1 MINLILTFILIILVV
16 LLFIKKERFVDSKCK
31 FIPRGKTKGDCL
43 DICNNP
49 EIKQFYE
56 TENDACSIS
65 ECGELCNNCKS
76 SELCHWINPYVIND
90 TKKDDLVRTN
100 ELELSSNIEDNVLE
114 LNWKW
119 SASYNSLTPLENNYI
134 IVFKEVNT
142 TLNNA
147 SVVETNLRTYS
158 FVLEDDNTSL
168 PLLKKNTEYIFV
180 VYSTNKVRRNGI
192 SNLINVK
199 T

>member
-1 MINLILTFILIILVV
+1 MINLILTFILLILVI
-16 LLFIKKERFVDSKCK
+16 LLFVKKEKFISSYCK
-31 FIPRGKTKGDCL
+31 FIPRGRTKGQCL
-43 DICNNP
+43 DICKNP
-49 EIKQFYE
+49 EFKQFYE
-56 TENDACSIS
+56 TDKDACSTE
-65 ECGELCNNCKS
+65 ECVKLCNNCNS
-76 SELCHWINPYVIND
+76 NELCHWINPYTKSNIN
-90 TKKDDLVRTN
+90 KEEAVRTN
-100 ELELSSNIEDNVLE
+100 EIELSSKIEDNLVI

-119 SASYNSLTPLENNYI
+119 INSYISLSPLENNYV

-142 TLNNA
+142 NINNA
-147 SVVETNLRTYS
+147 SIVETNLKTYS

-168 PLLKKNTEYIFV
+168 PLLKKNTEYLFV